1 MKVTDLAKMI
11 DHSILHPTMTD
22 DDLKRECEVA
32 KKYHVASVCVKPYA
46 VKQAADSKRHGCADR
61 LCYRFSCRKFEH

>member
-1 MKVTDLAKMI
+1 MQVTDLAKMI

-32 KKYHVASVCVKPYA
+32 KKYHVASVCVNP
-46 VKQAADSKRHGCADR
+46 
-61 LCYRFSCRKFEH
+61 